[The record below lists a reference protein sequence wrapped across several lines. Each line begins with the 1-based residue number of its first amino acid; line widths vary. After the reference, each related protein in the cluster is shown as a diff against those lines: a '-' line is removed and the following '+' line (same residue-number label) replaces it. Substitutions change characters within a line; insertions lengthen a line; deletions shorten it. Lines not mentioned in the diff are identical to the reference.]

1 MIDLIFNAFVAV
13 TIVLSPEPVGTQY
26 TVETPDASVQLGYAG
41 FTGQW
46 MPLKDCSNQCVLPPN
61 QTVVLV
67 QDFPLDVLADYSA
80 LIKRNG
86 VIVAECYRFF
96 YAPVCIKR

>member
-1 MIDLIFNAFVAV
+1 MLDLIFNAFVAV
-13 TIVLSPEPVGTQY
+13 TIVLSPEPIGTRY
-26 TVETPDASVQLGYAG
+26 TVETPDASIQLGYAG

-46 MPLKDCSNQCVLPPN
+46 YNLKDCTNQCVLPPN
-61 QTVVLV
+61 QTITLV
-67 QDFPLDVLADYSA
+67 ENFPLDVLADANA

-96 YAPVCIKR
+96 YAPVCTKR